1 MVNECFFFLDSIEMT
16 GGVVLE
22 RQVLST
28 TYTSSKNNDKSDVC
42 LRREHPPYDVS
53 TPERGKELTIEI

>member
-1 MVNECFFFLDSIEMT
+1 MNIFLDSIEMT

-42 LRREHPPYDVS
+42 PRREHPPYDVS
-53 TPERGKELTIEI
+53 TSKGGSVLTIEI